1 MKFIK
6 IIDTYAIEESRYVSE
21 FIQEDNSI
29 IVAVDNNKYDLLVT
43 ELNKILN
50 NQEDYENVYEELMKT
65 IDKYDATT
73 VRPDIELEW

>member
-6 IIDTYAIEESRYVSE
+6 IVDTYAIEESRYVSE

-43 ELNKILN
+43 ELSKILN
-50 NQEDYENVYEELMKT
+50 NQEDYENVYEELINTMQQLYVQ
-65 IDKYDATT
+65 I
-73 VRPDIELEW
+73 

>member
-6 IIDTYAIEESRYVSE
+6 IVDTYAIEESRYVSE

-29 IVAVDNNKYDLLVT
+29 IVAVDNNKYDLLVK
-43 ELNKILN
+43 ELSKILN
-50 NQEDYENVYEELMKT
+50 NQEDYENVYEELMKI

-73 VRPDIELEW
+73 VHPDIELEW